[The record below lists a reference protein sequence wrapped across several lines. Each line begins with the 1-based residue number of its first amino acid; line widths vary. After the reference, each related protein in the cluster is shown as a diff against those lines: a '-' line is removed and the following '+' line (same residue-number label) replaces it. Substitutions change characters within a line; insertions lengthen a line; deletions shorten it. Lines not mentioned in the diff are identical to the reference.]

1 MLARLLIF
9 FRVPMLILPVV
20 FRLAVLN
27 ATSQAEQN
35 AFAPNV
41 EQYAHQ
47 SSPYL
52 LMADIGLIVGAIPL
66 LVGIVLSLR
75 ERAKNRAPKPE

>member
-1 MLARLLIF
+1 MLARLLVF
-9 FRVPMLILPVV
+9 FGIPLTILPLV

-27 ATSQAEQN
+27 ATAQAEQN

-41 EQYAHQ
+41 SQYAHQ

-52 LMADIGLIVGAIPL
+52 LVADTVGIIIGLIPL
-66 LVGIVLSLR
+66 TCGIVLLIR
-75 ERAKNRAPKPE
+75 ERLRRKE

>member
-1 MLARLLIF
+1 MLARLLVF
-9 FRVPMLILPVV
+9 FGIPLTIIPLV

-27 ATSQAEQN
+27 ATTQAEQN

-41 EQYAHQ
+41 SQYAHQ

-52 LMADIGLIVGAIPL
+52 LLADTVGIIVGIIPL
-66 LVGIVLSLR
+66 LCGIVMLVYER
-75 ERAKNRAPKPE
+75 FRAK